1 MDTLWFNIG
10 LAFLFLGTVSVN
22 CKSVNEMQFQHMK
35 KILDESELDNLRQR
49 NEVSAVYYYKRD
61 IPRLKGFLKE
71 LDKTAEYLKLY
82 GVEVGFFDCGILHEA
97 KEPKCNEHNAEFQIF
112 TYRSN
117 HVLLELGLETMF
129 DVNSIMSNILQLV
142 LIHDVPILQS
152 VEERIEYENKYKG
165 EKDIL
170 FTYQKAIGT
179 FEHRIF
185 MEVAFAY
192 HDKFKFAVCTNKQAV
207 QDLKDSSFS
216 PSEKS
221 IYVLRCKNWTEKDL
235 KCPYFKYSKKYDLA
249 TLANFV
255 KSLTY
260 PKVFMMPSD
269 GMEIPFYQDKGL
281 HVGYFFYNKDS
292 KDTVLSAASDTADA
306 FFTNMGIVAVDVDRL
321 SPEEKVEL
329 DFHGSFPAV
338 ACHKRNM
345 EKPVFMEGN
354 WGKLQVIHQF
364 LIGQL
369 NKQDSHES
377 DVQSISSD
385 DFISSEDMDEDSEQF
400 NEQDFEQFGDDE
412 IEEVETQ
419 DDAVAEAVY
428 QSRRKLPQVD
438 LIDALTDKTFPTTIK
453 NKDLVFVLFYLPF
466 DDKSM
471 AFLYAYADASKEIES
486 DPARPLTRVNCHDWT
501 DVCGNEKIN
510 IYPTMRMYRNGKMLK
525 DYKGLLDSK
534 AVVTTVKLLNQS
546 NPVNLVDSTSIM
558 DLMNGVL
565 PNSKQVVTETV
576 VMALLDKSHHTE
588 LKVFKNVASQLED
601 TMTFAYNNDGAASKI
616 PDFKFKVP
624 SIVVLRRSDILKPH
638 VVYIGK
644 LEVTEM
650 KDFIIKA
657 SIPSMPELTVE
668 WFPALYRQQKPFV
681 ILFLD
686 EYQESARLKKVMEDI
701 VISSK
706 FPMLQF
712 VWMNADPKSVGRSV
726 LNEYDKD
733 NRVPEICYVDLKKG
747 IVFNNKD
754 EYPVE
759 DTVSEWLTSV
769 MNEKIEPSKVLEQG
783 DWKPKKHGYDFLS
796 LIDKENERK
805 KKKKQRNQ
813 GERIVEEHGVGFDKD
828 GREIN
833 AEEERVKAETKNL
846 DSEEDE
852 IREELV
858 ALHKTRLYKSGG
870 GRRHKDHPE
879 GSEGK
884 VTSPPE
890 VDGKYKATAD
900 SASHQGQKSKE
911 HKSKHTEL

>member
-1 MDTLWFNIG
+1 MDSLRFILG
-10 LAFLFLGTVSVN
+10 LAFVFLGKVS

-152 VEERIEYENKYKG
+152 VEERKEYENKYKG

-207 QDLKDSSFS
+207 QDLKDSSFD
-216 PSEKS
+216 PTEKS

-249 TLANFV
+249 SLASFV

-260 PKVFMMPSD
+260 PKVFMIPS
-269 GMEIPFYQDKGL
+269 GGKEIPFYQDKGL
-281 HVGYFFYNKDS
+281 PVGYFFYDKDS

-306 FFTNMGIVAVDVDRL
+306 FFTNLGIVAVDIDNV
-321 SPEEKVEL
+321 SPEEKREL
-329 DFHGSFPAV
+329 VIGGSFPAV
-338 ACHKRNM
+338 AFHKINM
-345 EKPVFMEGN
+345 EKPVFMEGD
-354 WGKLQVIHQF
+354 WGELPKIHQF
-364 LIGQL
+364 FIEQL
-369 NKQDSHES
+369 NRQDPYEFEGES
-377 DVQSISSD
+377 RSGS
-385 DFISSEDMDEDSEQF
+385 DFITSEDMDEDGVEFSEQ
-400 NEQDFEQFGDDE
+400 EQFGDDE

-525 DYKGLLDSK
+525 DYKGLLDSQ

-546 NPVNLVDSTSIM
+546 NPVNLADLTSIM

-576 VMALLDKSHHTE
+576 VMALFDKSHDKA

-601 TMTFAYNNDGAASKI
+601 TMTFAYNDDGAARKI
-616 PDFKFKVP
+616 PDFKFTVP

-638 VVYIGK
+638 VVYSGK
-644 LEVTEM
+644 IEVTDL
-650 KDFIIKA
+650 KDFILKA

-686 EYQESARLKKVMEDI
+686 EYQESARVKKVIEDI
-701 VISSK
+701 VISGK
-706 FPMLQF
+706 FPMVQF
-712 VWMNADPKSVGRSV
+712 VWMNADAKSVGRSV

-733 NRVPEICYVDLKKG
+733 SRVPEISYVDLKKG

-754 EYPVE
+754 EYPLE
-759 DTVSEWLTSV
+759 DTVSKWLTGV

-796 LIDKENERK
+796 LIDKQNERK
-805 KKKKQRNQ
+805 KKKKHRNQ
-813 GERIVEEHGVGFDKD
+813 EERTIEEQGVGFDQD
-828 GREIN
+828 GREIDV
-833 AEEERVKAETKNL
+833 EEERAKAEAKNI
-846 DSEEDE
+846 DSQEDE
-852 IREELV
+852 IREELM
-858 ALHKTRLYKSGG
+858 ALHKTRLYKSGA

-884 VTSPPE
+884 FTSPP
-890 VDGKYKATAD
+890 VVNGKYKVTAD
-900 SASHQGQKSKE
+900 SASHGGQKSNE